1 MAGQSELIK
10 CFRDTQDYLKT
21 DGILKAAVALGRDNT
36 VLYRADEYPDISSEA
51 ERSGK
56 ITVSRHKTFEAAM
69 LLRKEYQ
76 DKKITVLN
84 FASAVNPGGGVKFG
98 ARAQEESLCRCSTL
112 YTALDRK
119 WLWDKYYGPNR
130 NAGDPRNTDDCIYTP
145 RVVICKTDD
154 DLPERL
160 DPPDFVT
167 VDVMTCAAP
176 DLRDIYVSDRELYE
190 LHLKR
195 AAHILHI
202 AAYNETDILVLGAF
216 GCGAFLND
224 PFIVAKAYKEV
235 LQKYGGFFDLI
246 EFAIYCRAY
255 ETKNYKAFAEMLG
268 D

>member
-1 MAGQSELIK
+1 
-10 CFRDTQDYLKT
+10 
-21 DGILKAAVALGRDNT
+21 
-36 VLYRADEYPDISSEA
+36 
-51 ERSGK
+51 
-56 ITVSRHKTFEAAM
+56 
-69 LLRKEYQ
+69 
-76 DKKITVLN
+76 
-84 FASAVNPGGGVKFG
+84 
-98 ARAQEESLCRCSTL
+98 
-112 YTALDRK
+112 
-119 WLWDKYYGPNR
+119 
-130 NAGDPRNTDDCIYTP
+130 
-145 RVVICKTDD
+145 
-154 DLPERL
+154 
-160 DPPDFVT
+160 
-167 VDVMTCAAP
+167 MTCAAP